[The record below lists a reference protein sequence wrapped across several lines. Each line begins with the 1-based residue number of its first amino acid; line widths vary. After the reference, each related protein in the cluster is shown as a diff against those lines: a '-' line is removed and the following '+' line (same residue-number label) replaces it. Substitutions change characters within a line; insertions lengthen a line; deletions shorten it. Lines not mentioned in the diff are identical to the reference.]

1 MVEDA
6 VCVLLIT
13 EKLDVSQPTAT
24 RHLKI
29 LLEAK
34 LVKAKRIGKWTFIS
48 RNEGRIA
55 KLKKAMTNL

>member
-1 MVEDA
+1 
-6 VCVLLIT
+6 LIT

-24 RHLKI
+24 QHLKI